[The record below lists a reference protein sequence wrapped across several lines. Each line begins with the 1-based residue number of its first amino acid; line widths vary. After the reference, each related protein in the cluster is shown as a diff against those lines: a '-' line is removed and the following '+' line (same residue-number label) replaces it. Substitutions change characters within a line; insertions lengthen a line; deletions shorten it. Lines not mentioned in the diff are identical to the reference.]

1 MLLNFSATT
10 EDFVSLPETVTPA
23 PVDKPVSQT
32 RRRKTTKPKRRTT
45 KVVEKTET
53 PKPKPIPPLDDARWN
68 PPEPPKVVAIPP
80 NASVEAAEALADDP
94 TSGVTARM
102 FREWYESHAVKTP
115 RQRKASVPVSGWEV
129 TERGRVKHT
138 LKGEKRATSKAGETV
153 DRILKRLNPAEY
165 VFLVEQLTAE
175 LCSDE
180 PISTE
185 IRVGKN
191 GKDYEHSTCGAVT
204 VPSGEAAQKRM
215 WDRLEAAQH
224 VAEQMQKMGLVG

>member
-1 MLLNFSATT
+1 M
-10 EDFVSLPETVTPA
+10 
-23 PVDKPVSQT
+23 
-32 RRRKTTKPKRRTT
+32 KRL
-45 KVVEKTET
+45 EGPKTET
-53 PKPKPIPPLDDARWN
+53 
-68 PPEPPKVVAIPP
+68 PEPPKVVAIPP
-80 NASVEAAEALADDP
+80 NASVEAAEALVDDP

-102 FREWYESHAVKTP
+102 FYDWCQNRAVKTA
-115 RQRKASVPVSGWEV
+115 RQQKAAVPVSGWEV
-129 TERGRVKHT
+129 TDRGRVKHT

-153 DRILKRLNPAEY
+153 DRILKRLDPAEY
-165 VFLVEQLTAE
+165 VFLVQQLTAE
-175 LCSDE
+175 LCSDA

-224 VAEQMQKMGLVG
+224 VAEQMQKMGLVS

>member
-23 PVDKPVSQT
+23 PAKPVSQT
-32 RRRKTTKPKRRTT
+32 RRRRTTKPNRRTT

-53 PKPKPIPPLDDARWN
+53 PKPKPAPAPA
-68 PPEPPKVVAIPP
+68 PTPEPPKVVAIPP

-102 FREWYESHAVKTP
+102 FREWYEAHAVKTP
-115 RQRKASVPVSGWEV
+115 RQQKAAVPVSGWEV
-129 TERGRVKHT
+129 TDRGRVKHT

-153 DRILKRLNPAEY
+153 DRILKRLDPAEY
-165 VFLVEQLTAE
+165 VFLVQQLTAE
-175 LCSDE
+175 LCSDA

-191 GKDYEHSTCGAVT
+191 GDYEHSTCGAVT

-215 WDRLEAAQH
+215 WDRLEAAQL
-224 VAEQMQKMGLVG
+224 VAEQMQKMGLVS